1 MNSQVYNFYPDPL
14 YVVGSNSN
22 AFLSSRGTF
31 FSVTASGLSVAI
43 GGSYLLQLTNP
54 SGTSKTLYLY
64 KFSLS
69 TSGTG
74 TGINIQFIR
83 NGSFP
88 GAGTSVT
95 PANTNFASTVPSVA
109 TFKHGTGSPSG
120 TTIILTTLQSSQIY
134 TEDINSVITMP
145 PNTTLLIQIN
155 NTLLSLQSIAINL
168 FWYEVLN

>member
-14 YVVGSNSN
+14 FVIGATSN
-22 AFLSSRGTF
+22 AYLSARGTF

-54 SGTSKTLYLY
+54 SGSGKTLYLY
-64 KFSLS
+64 KFSMS
-69 TSGTG
+69 TSGASTG
-74 TGINIQFIR
+74 LTIQFIR

-88 GAGTSVT
+88 GAGTTVT

-120 TTIILTTLQSSQIY
+120 TTIILTTLQASQIY
-134 TEDINSVITMP
+134 TENIDSVISMP

-155 NTLLSLQSIAINL
+155 NSLLSLQTIAINL
-168 FWYEVLN
+168 FWYEV